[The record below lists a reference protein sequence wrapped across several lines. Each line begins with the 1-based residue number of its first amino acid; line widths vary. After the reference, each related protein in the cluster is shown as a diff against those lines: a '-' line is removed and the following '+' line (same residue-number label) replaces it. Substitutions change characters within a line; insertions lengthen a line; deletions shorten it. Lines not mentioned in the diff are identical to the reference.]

1 MKLSLRSFRVLL
13 ALLVLSGTSFGYSA
27 ADAVSRSDT
36 TKPNRT
42 RTRSA
47 YERPAP
53 MIMPGMS
60 LDSNF
65 RSLPKQDPAVQ
76 RVVPAWLKAKTTGKP
91 TYVVNGKV
99 ATVTQLRGLQQQQV
113 VSIKILPGEDALKLY
128 GGNARQGI
136 VLITTQAGLEPNR

>member
-1 MKLSLRSFRVLL
+1 MKFYLRFFGVVVG
-13 ALLVLSGTSFGYSA
+13 LLVSSGTSFGYSP
-27 ADAVSRSDT
+27 ADAISRSDT
-36 TKPNRT
+36 TRPNRT
-42 RTRSA
+42 RSRSA

-65 RSLPKQDPAVQ
+65 RSLPQQDPAVQ

-99 ATVTQLRGLQQQQV
+99 ATAAQLRGLQQRQV
-113 VSIKILPGEDALKLY
+113 VSMKILPGDDASKLY
-128 GGNARQGI
+128 GKNASQGV
-136 VLITTQAGLEPNR
+136 VLITTQAGLAPKR